1 MSLFRSKTETES
13 GGFFPNNSFSSFNNN
28 NSIIGIFFLG
38 TYLLTHAI
46 LLTSGDSLENSLN
59 SRHQLVLI
67 NSPRSNLITVFFL
80 SSLQIPDKKSVGTS
94 PPPLMT
100 LESVCSYD
108 TPTPSS
114 PSSPSQEEIPVR
126 ETKASIA
133 RKRKISEMNP
143 RDPVHCHYQ
152 RNRENRAEEDSDS
165 HSHIDV

>member
-1 MSLFRSKTETES
+1 MVD
-13 GGFFPNNSFSSFNNN
+13 
-28 NSIIGIFFLG
+28 FFL
-38 TYLLTHAI
+38 TIPSQVSTTTILLLVYFFKRNFYLLPHAI
-46 LLTSGDSLENSLN
+46 LLTAGDSLENSLN
-59 SRHQLVLI
+59 SRHELVLI

-152 RNRENRAEEDSDS
+152 RNRENRAGEDSDS
-165 HSHIDV
+165 QSHIDV

>member
-1 MSLFRSKTETES
+1 MVD
-13 GGFFPNNSFSSFNNN
+13 
-28 NSIIGIFFLG
+28 FFL
-38 TYLLTHAI
+38 TIPSQVSTTTILLLVYFFKRNFYLLHHAI
-46 LLTSGDSLENSLN
+46 LLTAGDSLENSLN
-59 SRHQLVLI
+59 SRHELVLI

-108 TPTPSS
+108 TPT